1 MFHNTSPP
9 NPPQPLP
16 QYEWPRPGDDLPRLP
31 WPDYLRLWARE
42 IDRACGG
49 APGHFLGNWIAA
61 LAVQAEALG
70 AHDPTSH
77 FILAQTEAEREA
89 AWQAALEAEA
99 ESLGSW
105 ELTEDPG
112 YDPGDDVTGS
122 LDGHDDGASS
132 YWISNN
138 PDDISF
144 RN

>member
-89 AWQAALEAEA
+89 A
-99 ESLGSW
+99 
-105 ELTEDPG
+105 
-112 YDPGDDVTGS
+112 
-122 LDGHDDGASS
+122 
-132 YWISNN
+132 
-138 PDDISF
+138 
-144 RN
+144 